1 MSETPQ
7 QRFTNVQM
15 PRLYRISA
23 WIVRVLAFLILV
35 GSAWVMTHQDAIGSS
50 WPTAGVIVGVLLL
63 VLPSFPKAYI
73 EQRNRNRGLRDGSF
87 QEFLK
92 DEQSKNS

>member
-1 MSETPQ
+1 MSEIPQ

-15 PRLYRISA
+15 PRWYRVSA
-23 WIVRVLAFLILV
+23 WIVRVVAFLVLV
-35 GSAWVMTHQDAIGSS
+35 VSAWIMTHQDATGSS
-50 WPTAGVIVGVLLL
+50 WPIAGVIVGVLLL
-63 VLPSFPKAYI
+63 VLPSLPKAYI

-92 DEQSKNS
+92 DEHRKSS